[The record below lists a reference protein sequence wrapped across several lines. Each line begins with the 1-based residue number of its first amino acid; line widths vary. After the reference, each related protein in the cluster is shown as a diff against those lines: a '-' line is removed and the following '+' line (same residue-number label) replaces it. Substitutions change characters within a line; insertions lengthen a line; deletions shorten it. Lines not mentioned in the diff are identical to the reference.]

1 MGSLSDFTDIISEV
15 LQITLGLIRG
25 DLTVL
30 STEGS
35 LEGVFDTSSEWDL
48 TGSLSDITG
57 SLAEGD
63 GISGSLGDG
72 AEG

>member
-57 SLAEGD
+57 SLAEGAA
-63 GISGSLGDG
+63 ISGSLGDG
-72 AEG
+72 

>member
-1 MGSLSDFTDIISEV
+1 MGSLEGITGIADI
-15 LQITLGLIRG
+15 LGDLLNIFVGLLKG

-35 LEGVFDTSSEWDL
+35 LEGIFEGSSDWDL
-48 TGSLSDITG
+48 TGSIESVTG
-57 SLAEGD
+57 SL
-63 GISGSLGDG
+63 SNDG

>member
-1 MGSLSDFTDIISEV
+1 MGSLEGITGIADV
-15 LQITLGLIRG
+15 LGDLLNIFVGLLKG

-35 LEGVFDTSSEWDL
+35 LEGIFNGSSEWDL
-48 TGSLSDITG
+48 TGSIESVTG
-57 SLAEGD
+57 SL
-63 GISGSLGDG
+63 SNDG

>member
-1 MGSLSDFTDIISEV
+1 MGSLEG
-15 LQITLGLIRG
+15 ITGITEILGDLLEIGVGLLKG

-35 LEGVFDTSSEWDL
+35 LEGIFDGSSEWDL
-48 TGSLSDITG
+48 TGSIESVTG
-57 SLAEGD
+57 SLSDSSA
-63 GISGSLGDG
+63 GSG

>member
-1 MGSLSDFTDIISEV
+1 MGSLEG
-15 LQITLGLIRG
+15 ITGITEILGDLLEIGIGLLKG

-35 LEGVFDTSSEWDL
+35 LEGIFDGSSELDL
-48 TGSLSDITG
+48 TGSIGSVTGSLSDSSAG
-57 SLAEGD
+57 G
-63 GISGSLGDG
+63 G

>member
-1 MGSLSDFTDIISEV
+1 MGSLEGIAGITDI
-15 LQITLGLIRG
+15 LGDLLNIFVGLLKG

-35 LEGVFDTSSEWDL
+35 LEGIFDGSSEWDL
-48 TGSLSDITG
+48 TGSIESVTG
-57 SLAEGD
+57 SL
-63 GISGSLGDG
+63 SNDG

>member
-1 MGSLSDFTDIISEV
+1 MGSLEGITGIADI
-15 LQITLGLIRG
+15 LGDLLNIFVGLLKG

-35 LEGVFDTSSEWDL
+35 LEGIFEGSSDWDL
-48 TGSLSDITG
+48 TGSIESV
-57 SLAEGD
+57 
-63 GISGSLGDG
+63 SGSLSNDG

>member
-1 MGSLSDFTDIISEV
+1 MGSLEG
-15 LQITLGLIRG
+15 ITGITEILGDLLEIGVGLLKG

-35 LEGVFDTSSEWDL
+35 LEGIFDGSSEWDL
-48 TGSLSDITG
+48 TGSIESVTG
-57 SLAEGD
+57 SLSDSSAG
-63 GISGSLGDG
+63 GG